1 MIFVQFISDL
11 ESGKRNDVSEN
22 NRQEIG
28 GCGGVK
34 VNRGKT
40 EALHTVITAGDGV
53 TIRVGKRCT

>member
-1 MIFVQFISDL
+1 MLAKTIV
-11 ESGKRNDVSEN
+11 RMY
-22 NRQEIG
+22 RQEIG

-40 EALHTVITAGDGV
+40 EALHTVITAGNGV